1 MVVKVIE
8 LIGSSP
14 MSWEEATKTAIT
26 KAGESLKNIHSV
38 DVLGFKAVVENGKIK
53 EYRTNVKIAFVI
65 E

>member
-53 EYRTNVKIAFVI
+53 
-65 E
+65 

>member
-1 MVVKVIE
+1 MVVKLIE
-8 LIGSSP
+8 LIGASSK
-14 MSWEEATKTAIT
+14 SWEDSVESAIS

-38 DVLGFKAVVENGKIK
+38 DVLSFKAKVENGKIS